1 MNDRNKHKNGS
12 TPMKAIVI
20 DIDDTV
26 LDFGSRLR
34 EFVNHQ
40 YDKQVTGKPLAWD
53 LCEWLGIKEGQD
65 VKILKEFASS
75 WQFGALD
82 ALPGASRILTKLA
95 QEGYEIFCITA
106 CSRDAQVE
114 ALRRANMYHCF
125 GNIFKEIF
133 FVEFGESKATYLN
146 KIQETHEIHAFVD
159 DKYDNLVDAKNAG
172 IDNCIMIKQPHNK
185 VFRELVT
192 CAHDWYEISHII
204 QTWHGKSWSIQ

>member
-1 MNDRNKHKNGS
+1 
-12 TPMKAIVI
+12 MKAIVI

-40 YDKQVTGKPLAWD
+40 YDKKVIGKPQAWD

-65 VKILKEFASS
+65 IEILAEFAAS

-82 ALPGASRILTKLA
+82 PLPGASRVLTKLA
-95 QEGYEIFCITA
+95 QEGYDIFCITA
-106 CSRDAQVE
+106 CSREPQVE

-125 GNIFKEIF
+125 GNIFQEIF
-133 FVEFGESKATYLN
+133 FVEFGESKDKYL
-146 KIQETHEIHAFVD
+146 KQIALTHDIHAFVD
-159 DKYDNLVDAKNAG
+159 DKYANLEDAEKAG
-172 IDNCIMIKQPHNK
+172 IERCIMIKQPHNK
-185 VFRELVT
+185 DFRDRVT

-204 QTWHGKSWSIQ
+204 QTWQRQAWTIQ